1 MARVGLWPSEVCI
14 VYLPGGDSS
23 WRRKQAGIFDAEHS
37 VGFSNAF
44 LQNVMQRRIA
54 RKYAY
59 SGRLNELIV
68 SYDHGGSSVFCFGS
82 SGVWRSLRNIH
93 TNVNPIANPSEVI
106 ATDPSNMKAEI
117 SRIFAFNSGKTPRA
131 IP

>member
-1 MARVGLWPSEVCI
+1 MACI
-14 VYLPGGDSS
+14 VYLPGRGAN
-23 WRRKQAGIFDAEHS
+23 WRRKQIGIFDTEQS
-37 VGFSNAF
+37 VDFSNAF
-44 LQNVMQRRIA
+44 FLNVLQRQRA
-54 RKYAY
+54 EKYAF
-59 SGRLNELIV
+59 GGLLNELMA
-68 SYDHGGSSVFCFGS
+68 SYDYGGSSVFCFGS
-82 SGVWRSLRNIH
+82 SGVWSSLRNIH